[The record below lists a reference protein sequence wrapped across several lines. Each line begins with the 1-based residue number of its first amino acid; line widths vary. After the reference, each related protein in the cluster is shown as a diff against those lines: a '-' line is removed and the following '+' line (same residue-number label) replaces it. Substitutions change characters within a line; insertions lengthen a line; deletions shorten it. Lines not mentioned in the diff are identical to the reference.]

1 MMILKTLQLCF
12 YCGLVVK
19 ELDMSSL
26 STHPVFLPLV
36 CSEVIN
42 GDLHTLALL
51 QLPQGGDQQL
61 EVKRPGMVKVVVVAR
76 RQSLLFWGQNLENK
90 TCLSKPDGL
99 DNFMLINNKNNWF
112 FSDLVKRIHGQ
123 QHDPRHIQ
131 RLDYLIG
138 NCGLP

>member
-1 MMILKTLQLCF
+1 MIFKALHLCF

-19 ELDMSSL
+19 GRDMSPL
-26 STHPVFLPLV
+26 STYPVFPPLV

-42 GDLHTLALL
+42 GDLHTLPLL

-90 TCLSKPDGL
+90 TCPSKPDGL
-99 DNFMLINNKNNWF
+99 DNIMLINNKNF
-112 FSDLVKRIHGQ
+112 FFLT
-123 QHDPRHIQ
+123 
-131 RLDYLIG
+131 L
-138 NCGLP
+138 